1 MASKKEIIDII
12 RIINSEHIGPITF
25 YKLLAKYDTLEGI
38 IKNKSSFL
46 LNYEEAENLYENCL
60 KQDIKIITYNDK
72 EYPQNLKSIDDAPPL
87 IYAMGNINLLNIPCI
102 AIVGARN
109 ASINGRK
116 TAARIAYDLTM
127 AGRCIVSGMAR
138 GIDTSAHK
146 GAMYALE
153 QRGPTIAILGTGVDV
168 VYPKENEDLYQQ
180 VIEQG
185 CVISEFP
192 PSTLPQAGNFPRRNR
207 IIAAIA
213 EATIVIEA
221 SLKSGSL
228 ITAQKAISYG
238 RQIFAVPGTPLDARA
253 SGANKLIKDG
263 ALLIENAN
271 DVISHLGKS
280 ENKIIIKRTKK
291 QLEMSLDEQK
301 ITPNSQTQKIK
312 IIDYLNFDGVYVDE
326 IIRASGMDAAE
337 VALRLLELEMDGKIQ
352 RLPGNKVA
360 LIK

>member
-1 MASKKEIIDII
+1 MTSKEKIIDII
-12 RIINSEHIGPITF
+12 RIINSEHIGPVTF
-25 YKLLAKYDTLEGI
+25 YKLLAKYGTVKGI
-38 IKNKSSFL
+38 IQNKSSFL
-46 LNYEEAENLYENCL
+46 LDYKEAESVYESCL
-60 KQDIKIITYNDK
+60 KKGIEIITYNDNA
-72 EYPQNLKSIDDAPPL
+72 YPQNLKLIDDAPPL
-87 IYAMGNINLLNIPCI
+87 IYAKGNTDILGAPCI
-102 AIVGARN
+102 AIVGTRN

-127 AGRCIVSGMAR
+127 AGRCVISGMAR

-146 GAMYALE
+146 GAMFALE
-153 QRGPTIAILGTGVDV
+153 QRGPTIAVLGTGVDIA
-168 VYPKENEDLYQQ
+168 YPKENKDLYNQ
-180 VIEQG
+180 IIRQG

-192 PSTLPQAGNFPRRNR
+192 PSTTPQANNFPRRNR

-213 EATIVIEA
+213 QATIVVEA

-228 ITAQKAISYG
+228 ITAQKAIKYG
-238 RQIFAVPGTPLDARA
+238 RQIFAVPGTPVDGRA

-263 ALLIENAN
+263 ALLIENAQ
-271 DVISHLGKS
+271 DVISHLGKAK
-280 ENKIIIKRTKK
+280 NKIVITKPKK
-291 QLEMSLDEQK
+291 QLEISFDEHK
-301 ITPNSQTQKIK
+301 ITPKHQNQKIK